1 MTRFAVMITEREV
14 RSEPL
19 TFPLVSLDR
28 QSPLTATAD
37 FLPLLFSKII
47 FSASKPSMN

>member
-1 MTRFAVMITEREV
+1 MTRFALMITEREV

-19 TFPLVSLDR
+19 TLPLESLDR
-28 QSPLTATAD
+28 QNPLTPTANL
-37 FLPLLFSKII
+37 LPLIVSKII